1 MKDKNST
8 PDYIEKGD
16 CEVHEKTMI
25 DIKKVIELRD
35 QMRKAIE
42 IQKEDKGK
50 CDSGTPARSYHL
62 GGLHR
67 LEEFETKLNEL
78 IILG

>member
-1 MKDKNST
+1 MEDKNSI
-8 PDYIEKGD
+8 PDYIEKGS
-16 CEVHEKTMI
+16 CEVHEKTMV
-25 DIKKVIELRD
+25 DIKRIIKLRD

-42 IQKEDKGK
+42 IQKEDEGRYQER
-50 CDSGTPARSYHL
+50 TPAHSYHL

-67 LEEFETKLNEL
+67 LEEFESKINDL

>member
-8 PDYIEKGD
+8 PDYIEKED
-16 CEVHEKTMI
+16 CKVHEKTMV
-25 DIKKVIELRD
+25 DIKRIIKLRD

-42 IQKEDKGK
+42 IQKEDEKRYK
-50 CDSGTPARSYHL
+50 EGTPAHSYHL

-67 LEEFETKLNEL
+67 LEEFESKINDL